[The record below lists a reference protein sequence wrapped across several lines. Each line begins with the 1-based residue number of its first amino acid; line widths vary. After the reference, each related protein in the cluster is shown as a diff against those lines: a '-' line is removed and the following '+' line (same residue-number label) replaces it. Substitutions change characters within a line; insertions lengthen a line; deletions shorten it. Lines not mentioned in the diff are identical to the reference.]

1 MKLLQT
7 AFVLLLI
14 SGSSLHA
21 QSTSVGE
28 VSFPNSGSPAAQADF
43 LHGLAKL
50 HNFEYDDAAA
60 HFRKA
65 QELDPG
71 FAMAYWGE
79 AMTKNHGV
87 WHEQNLNAAREVL
100 QKLAATPEARQAKA
114 ATPRE
119 KQYLSTIEVLYGE
132 GSKED
137 RDQKYAAAMADLHK
151 NYPDDVEATA
161 FYALAL
167 LSSAE
172 NGRDFAIY
180 MRAAALLEE
189 VFPAHPHHP
198 GIVHYLIHSYDD
210 PVHAPLG
217 LRAARIYAQLAPEA
231 GHAQHMTSHIF
242 LAMGMWEDVVKA
254 NEAAVAVVNKQRAAA
269 GRPLQACGH
278 YPYWLEYGY
287 LQLGRIDDA
296 RRVLSACR
304 EEALRQADLMSKS
317 ATPNRGPVGN
327 SVSSYADMRASFL
340 IDSELWQDEVARWS
354 FPPGN
359 YPSAQL
365 TLDYTTAL
373 AAYKSSNFAAAKEAR
388 ERMDDDARL
397 ARAAVDKHHPTD
409 TTEYNQ
415 IAIFVDQIGALL
427 SGSDS
432 NSSNSASLSSNPIN
446 SNSPNATPPQ
456 AIALLK
462 SIAEK
467 ERALPVEFGPPV
479 INKPT
484 DELLGELYLQLRR
497 PADAKSAFESDL
509 ARAPGRRLALRSL
522 AQANQQ
528 LASTTPPPDTA
539 KPATPATDH
548 VHH

>member
-1 MKLLQT
+1 MKRLLT
-7 AFVLLLI
+7 VLTLVLF
-14 SGSSLHA
+14 SPALQA
-21 QSTSVGE
+21 QSTAVGE
-28 VSFPNSGSPAAQADF
+28 VSFSNSGSPAAQSDF
-43 LHGLAKL
+43 LHALAQL

-65 QELDPG
+65 QEIDPN

-79 AMTKNHGV
+79 AMTHNHGV
-87 WHEQNLNAAREVL
+87 WHDQNLHAAREVL
-100 QKLAATPEARQAKA
+100 QKLAPTPEARQAKA

-137 RDQKYAAAMADLHK
+137 RDQKYVAAMADLHK
-151 NYPDDVEATA
+151 NFPDDVDATA
-161 FYALAL
+161 FYAVAII
-167 LSSAE
+167 SSAE
-172 NGRDFAIY
+172 NGRDFATY

-189 VFPAHPHHP
+189 VFPTHPHHP
-198 GIVHYLIHSYDD
+198 GVVHYLIHSYDD

-254 NEAAVAVVNKQRAAA
+254 NETAVAVVNKQRADS
-269 GRPLQACGH
+269 GRPPQSCGH

-287 LQLGRIDDA
+287 LQLGRFDDA
-296 RRVLSACR
+296 RRVLEACR
-304 EEALRQADLMSKS
+304 PEALREAERMSKN
-317 ATPNRGPVGN
+317 ATPNRGPQGN
-327 SVSSYADMRASFL
+327 SVASYADMRANFL
-340 IDSELWQDEVARWS
+340 INSELWQDEVARWT
-354 FPPGN
+354 FPTGD

-365 TLDYTTAL
+365 TLDYATAL
-373 AAYKSSNFAAAKEAR
+373 AAYKSSNFAAASVAR
-388 ERMDDDARL
+388 EHMEDDARL
-397 ARAAVDKHHPTD
+397 ARAWVDKHDAGDANAYT
-409 TTEYNQ
+409 Q
-415 IAIFVDQIGALL
+415 ISIFVDQIAALL
-427 SGSDS
+427 YGT
-432 NSSNSASLSSNPIN
+432 SSNTANGTSPSSAPSSSTSPRSPSL
-446 SNSPNATPPQ
+446 Q

-467 ERALPVEFGPPV
+467 ERALPLEFGPPV

-484 DELLGELYLQLRR
+484 DELLGELYLQLHR
-497 PADAKSAFESDL
+497 PADAKSSFESDL
-509 ARAPGRRLALRSL
+509 ARAPGRTLALRSL

-528 LASTTPPPDTA
+528 LAATNPPGDAT
-539 KPATPATDH
+539 KPATPAADH